1 MAFEE
6 KEFKWAL
13 KTSGDFRILRD
24 MLKRSPIFSF
34 FRITDKFI
42 LIKDIYFDAKDS
54 SLSRAKTALRLRR
67 AEGKYEITLKSAGV
81 VKDGLY
87 TREEHTKKLR
97 IASKKHAMASLQKFV
112 AEVCQNPA
120 APALK
125 EIFIIK
131 TRRQQFNLTNEKLTA
146 QLCLDSSFIKAGG
159 KSLRLYEMEFEYK
172 KGSFALFSETAEMI
186 SKITGIAGSKKS
198 KVASAVGLLKNN

>member
-1 MAFEE
+1 MPFEE
-6 KEFKWAL
+6 KEYKWSL
-13 KTSGDFRILRD
+13 KTSGDFRILRE
-24 MLKRSPIFSF
+24 MLKKSPIFSF

-42 LIKDIYFDAKDS
+42 LIKDIYFDAEDN

-87 TREEHTKKLR
+87 ERREITKRLR
-97 IASKKHAMASLQKFV
+97 IPTKRHALANLQKFF
-112 AEVCQNPA
+112 AEACKNPA

-125 EIFIIK
+125 EIFIIE
-131 TRRQQFNLTNEKLTA
+131 TRRQQFNITNEKLTA
-146 QLCLDSSFIKAGG
+146 QLCLDSSFIKAGK

-172 KGSFALFSETAEMI
+172 KGSFALFGETAEMI